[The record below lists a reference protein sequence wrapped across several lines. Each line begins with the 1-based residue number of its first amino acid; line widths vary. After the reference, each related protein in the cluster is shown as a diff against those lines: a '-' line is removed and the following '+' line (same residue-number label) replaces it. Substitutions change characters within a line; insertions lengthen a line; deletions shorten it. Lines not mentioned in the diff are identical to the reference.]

1 MAATP
6 KQRVVAAARA
16 AGLAPALEV
25 AKFLRA
31 AAAAARDNAAFVQAN
46 PDFQAPPLWW
56 MHDMYS
62 HASYRLYDETGR
74 ETARRL
80 AGLIDRHVE
89 TRRPE
94 IADWGCGM
102 GRVLRHLP
110 DTYQLTGFDYNKTA
124 IDWCAKR
131 FPRVAFARNELMP
144 PLPAAPARFD
154 ALYALSVFTHLSAAA
169 HEAWIAEIE
178 RVLRPGGLFIGAF
191 HMIPREGQLLDG
203 ERRRFD
209 AGELVTRGGVAEG
222 SRIYTAFHPE
232 AYLRGRLFARLEIV
246 EGPIDF
252 LGQTAFVVRKPF

>member
-31 AAAAARDNAAFVQAN
+31 AAAAARDNAAFVKAN
-46 PDFQAPPLWW
+46 PDFQPPPLWW

-62 HASYRLYDETGR
+62 HASYRLYDATGAA
-74 ETARRL
+74 TAQGLR
-80 AGLIDRHVE
+80 GLIDAHVAKDG
-89 TRRPE
+89 PDV
-94 IADWGCGM
+94 ADWGCGM

-110 DTYQLTGFDYNKTA
+110 DTYQLTGFDYNKA
-124 IDWCAKR
+124 AVDWCAKR
-131 FPRVAFARNELMP
+131 FPHVAFASNGLMP
-144 PLPAAPARFD
+144 PLPTAPARFD

-169 HEAWIAEIE
+169 HEAWIEEIE
-178 RVLRPGGLFIGAF
+178 RVLRPGGVFIGAF
-191 HMIPREGQLLDG
+191 HMVPPEGQLLDA

-232 AYLRGRLFARLEIV
+232 AYLRGQLFARFEIV
-246 EGPIDF
+246 EGPTDF
-252 LGQTAFVVRKPF
+252 FGQTAFVIRKPV